1 MCKKIREG
9 KVLSPSSDGDIDES
23 FPKDWEPVKK
33 TKKKKRSKSKVCL
46 TCGQNIVKNKKR
58 DAFSYKNI
66 KKWIET
72 QQGIARAAGMVERSR
87 NRDMPQKKRD
97 EQMRKRY
104 AAEGYIRSMQRYLR
118 TGDWDNMYF
127 GEYEEHLTKWKV
139 IAPAGDK

>member
-1 MCKKIREG
+1 MIQSETDKAFE
-9 KVLSPSSDGDIDES
+9 
-23 FPKDWEPVKK
+23 
-33 TKKKKRSKSKVCL
+33 KSKESL
-46 TCGQNIVKNKKR
+46 TKEEQVKERMAALRAKR
-58 DAFSYKNI
+58 KPAKLKGVPPSILELPDDNTFSYKNI

-139 IAPAGDK
+139 IS

>member
-1 MCKKIREG
+1 MIQSETDKAFE
-9 KVLSPSSDGDIDES
+9 
-23 FPKDWEPVKK
+23 
-33 TKKKKRSKSKVCL
+33 KSKESL
-46 TCGQNIVKNKKR
+46 TKEDQVKERMAALRAKR
-58 DAFSYKNI
+58 KPAKLKGVHPSILELPDDNTFSYKNI